1 MTETISMQPII
12 NALPTLLGVMLGAFG
27 TYYSSK
33 NLKKIEFSHLR
44 QQELRVEKRKCC
56 AEFLGEADRL
66 VIKSIDEKLSSASAM
81 SSLAICLSNIELL
94 CSKNTITAAK
104 LIFDYVLNAHGQSSK
119 EQKHHYSDLKTR
131 LIGFVKEEIAIET

>member
-27 TYYSSK
+27 AYFSSK
-33 NLKKIEFSHLR
+33 SLKKIEFSHLR

-66 VIKSIDEKLSSASAM
+66 VIKSIDEKISSASAM
-81 SSLAICLSNIELL
+81 SSLAINLSNIELL
-94 CSKNTITAAK
+94 CSQKTIDAAK
-104 LIFDYVLNAHGQSSK
+104 LIFEYVLNAHGQSIK
-119 EQKHHYSDLKTR
+119 EQKHHYSELKKH